1 MFPKLIRNA
10 TMEDVKRDNPKLLE
24 EITAQLTN
32 DLNATLQVT
41 HMAKITELE
50 TQLAVLNSEKT
61 ILMAGINSKQ
71 GVLAQ
76 SLIAEGKSESDA
88 LCAITSASKSLND
101 FIGSAPAA
109 AGSGSAADAQTIDT
123 QAKAIEAVLATN
135 PSLNRAGAVRQ
146 ARREYTH
153 LFVNPIL
160 TNYKGKRN

>member
-10 TMEDVKRDNPKLLE
+10 TMEDVKRDNPKLFE
-24 EITAQLTN
+24 EIVAHVSTDLT
-32 DLNATLQVT
+32 ATLQVT
-41 HMAKITELE
+41 HMSKINELE

-61 ILMAGINSKQ
+61 ILMAGINGKQ

-76 SLIAEGKSESDA
+76 ALIAEGKSEQEA
-88 LCAITSASKSLND
+88 ILAITSASKSLES
-101 FIGSAPAA
+101 FVASAPAA

-123 QAKAIEAVLATN
+123 QAKAIEAVLAAN

-160 TNYKGKRN
+160 TDYKGKRN